1 MKAPLIALLM
11 LLACS
16 CGTRKAAIEEFRDI
30 RHEEAGQVLEGS
42 DMVITISDNM
52 AERLQRERA
61 YTITVLSS
69 PDSAGRQ
76 WPVSI
81 EEGMVTEDYA
91 VGRLTT
97 KDSTAIQRRAEQ
109 TSATTVGK
117 SQRAEKTNVN
127 TRLVP
132 AAVWWFLLVGGVIA
146 AILAWQKYKK
156 R

>member
-1 MKAPLIALLM
+1 MKATLIATLILM
-11 LLACS
+11 VCS
-16 CGTRKAAIEEFRDI
+16 CGSRKAAVEDRKDI
-30 RHEEAGQVLEGS
+30 RHEEVGQVLEGS
-42 DMVITISDNM
+42 VMGITISDNL
-52 AERLQRERA
+52 AEKLRRERA

-81 EEGMVTEDYA
+81 EEGTVMEDYA
-91 VGRLTT
+91 AGRLTT

-109 TSATTVGK
+109 TSATTVNK
-117 SQRAEKTNVN
+117 SQRTEKTNIN

-146 AILAWQKYKK
+146 AILAWQKHKK